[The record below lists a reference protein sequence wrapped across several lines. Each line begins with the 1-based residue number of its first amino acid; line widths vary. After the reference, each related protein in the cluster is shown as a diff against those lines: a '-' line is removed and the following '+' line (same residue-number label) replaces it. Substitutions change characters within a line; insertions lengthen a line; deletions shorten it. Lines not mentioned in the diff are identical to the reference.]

1 MDALHLHKHLTH
13 AGNAADSGAVNETV
27 NQIAFADM
35 VLLNKIDLVSGEQLM
50 AVEDAIRGINAIAR
64 LVHTRLDTDDCPN
77 WITRVRPCA
86 SRLLRSA
93 VSETSAT
100 CLASSESASHT
111 TSWLVMSHQCWLE

>member
-35 VLLNKIDLVSGEQLM
+35 VLLNKIDLVSGEQLI

-64 LVHTRLDTDDCPN
+64 LVHTRLDADDCPN
-77 WITRVRPCA
+77 WITRVRPQPHLNSGCVYAFSRCEHRDIGKVAWPPMA
-86 SRLLRSA
+86 SVFMLYML
-93 VSETSAT
+93 
-100 CLASSESASHT
+100 C
-111 TSWLVMSHQCWLE
+111 